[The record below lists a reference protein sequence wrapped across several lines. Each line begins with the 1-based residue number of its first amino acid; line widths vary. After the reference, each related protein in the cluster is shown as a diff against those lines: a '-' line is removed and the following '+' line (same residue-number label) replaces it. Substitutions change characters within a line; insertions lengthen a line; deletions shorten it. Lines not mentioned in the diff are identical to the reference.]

1 VRVRSPVH
9 KLDASPKIVA
19 MLNIPLVDNAR
30 DELMFFSYI

>member
-19 MLNIPLVDNAR
+19 MLNIPLVDDAR
-30 DELMFFSYI
+30 DQLMLFGYI